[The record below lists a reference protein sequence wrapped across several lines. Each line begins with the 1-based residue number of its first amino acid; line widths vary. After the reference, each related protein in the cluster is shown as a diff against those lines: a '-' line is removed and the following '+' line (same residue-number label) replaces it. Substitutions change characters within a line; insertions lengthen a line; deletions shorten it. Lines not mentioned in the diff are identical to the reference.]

1 MKKIAV
7 IGHFGFD
14 TESLDGQTVKT
25 KILTDALCDYFGKQ
39 NVLQIDTYNWKKHP
53 AKFALQVISTVWKAE
68 NVLMLPAHNG
78 LRVIAPLLWAAR
90 KLRPDCRLHYSVIGG
105 WLPQVLKTKKILGK
119 QLKTFDGI
127 YVETNTMRKV
137 LKEQGFSN
145 IHIMPNCKKLTV
157 LSRGE
162 LVYDH
167 QEPYKLCTFSR
178 VMKEKGIEDAV
189 VAVKSVN
196 DKVGRN
202 VYSLDIYGQIDPGQ
216 IQWFEELQKT
226 FPDYIRY
233 GGIVPYDKSVEVLKD
248 YFALLFPTYY
258 DGEGFAGTLL
268 DAMAAGVPVIASDWK
283 YNSEIIQKGEN
294 GVLFPTRDRQALAE
308 KLLCASKEPE
318 IWNAMR
324 IACLKMA
331 EKYRPE
337 EVFKIIIEKIEGNQK

>member
-53 AKFALQVISTVWKAE
+53 AKFALQVISTVWKAD

-90 KLRPDCRLHYSVIGG
+90 KLRPDCKLHYSVIGG
-105 WLPQVLKTKKILGK
+105 WIPQVLKTKKILEK

-127 YVETNTMRKV
+127 YAETNTMRKV

-178 VMKEKGIEDAV
+178 VMQEKGIEDAV
-189 VAVKSVN
+189 DAVRAVN
-196 DKVGRN
+196 EHFGRV
-202 VYSLDIYGQIDPGQ
+202 VYTLDVYGQIDSGQ
-216 IQWFEELQKT
+216 IQWFAELQKG
-226 FPDYIRY
+226 FPGYVRY
-233 GGIVPYDKSVEVLKD
+233 GGLVPYDKSVEVLKD
-248 YFALLFPTYY
+248 YFALLFPTRFYT
-258 DGEGFAGTLL
+258 EGIPGTII
-268 DAMAAGVPVIASDWK
+268 DAYAAGVPVICSQWENCVDVL
-283 YNSEIIQKGEN
+283 EN
-294 GVLFPTRDRQALAE
+294 GVTGIIYPFGDTKNLQNILIKVAN
-308 KLLCASKEPE
+308 C
-318 IWNAMR
+318 
-324 IACLKMA
+324 
-331 EKYRPE
+331 PE
-337 EVFKIIIEKIEGNQK
+337 EILDKKQQCLDAAKNYSPETIINILIGQMKL